1 MQNDKQ
7 KQNTKLIKPVRLT
20 ADAVNLNQKTENDGI
35 DRRGFLECMAWAGT
49 GMLWSVAGGLL
60 GSALLPRQ
68 AQAQDMDGMMQKSSF
83 NFVQISDSHIGFN
96 KEVINKDV
104 VGTLKQAIARI
115 NALPEAPDFVL
126 HTGDLTHLADP
137 EEFDTV
143 DQLMKTIKTQQ
154 VFYVPGEHDVT
165 GDNGKYYLDR
175 FGKNTKGQGWYSFDH
190 NGVHFIGL
198 VNVVDI
204 QQNGLGALG
213 QDQLAWLQDDLKDR
227 SSETPI
233 VVFAHIPLWMVYPKW
248 GWGTDDGTQALT
260 SLKRFG
266 SVTVLNGHIHQTVK
280 KVEGRMTFHTAM
292 STAFPQPEPGKAP
305 KPGPMKVDAGKL
317 NDYLGITDVNYV
329 EGKSSLAVVDSTLS

>member
-1 MQNDKQ
+1 MKNDNQ
-7 KQNTKLIKPVRLT
+7 KTNTKLEVRLT
-20 ADAVNLNQKTENDGI
+20 ADAVNIDQKTENDGI
-35 DRRGFLECMAWAGT
+35 DRRGFLSCMAWAGT
-49 GMLWSVAGGLL
+49 GMLWTVAGGVL
-60 GSALLPRQ
+60 GSALLPRR
-68 AQAQDMDGMMQKSSF
+68 AGAADVDSMMSKGSF
-83 NFVQISDSHIGFN
+83 SFVQISDSHIGFN

-115 NALPEAPDFVL
+115 NALPVAPDFVL
-126 HTGDLTHLADP
+126 HTGDLTHLSDP
-137 EEFDTV
+137 AEFDTV

-175 FGKNTKGQGWYSFDH
+175 FGKNTKDQGWYSFDH

-233 VVFAHIPLWMVYPKW
+233 VVFAHIPLWMVYPQW
-248 GWGTDDGTQALT
+248 GWGTDDGAQALT
-260 SLKRFG
+260 YLKRFG

-292 STAFPQPEPGKAP
+292 STAFPQPEPGNAP
-305 KPGPMKVDAGKL
+305 KPAIGGVGASRTRAGR
-317 NDYLGITDVNYV
+317 GEPCWSITPPPRI
-329 EGKSSLAVVDSTLS
+329 GQ